1 MIRQLRYVN
10 SRGQEIS
17 FLADKGPLLLG
28 KTDIFDMERDYSAIG
43 GTIVGFDAGIREAS
57 LAVLM
62 REGDAGLHDRFVD
75 VVSYDLAVG
84 RPGRLWAGKCWL
96 RCWISGFELSEW
108 GYYDS
113 MCTWDCTVLTD
124 RPAWVREETV
134 TLTARDDLEIGG
146 LDYPHD
152 YPHDYLYSAGA
163 SVTLTNPYSLPAKC
177 DIAVAGPCRH
187 PYLIVGANRYQVLE
201 DVDAGQLLL
210 IRGFGGDGKR
220 DIVVRHRDG
229 TERSV
234 FAKGVRD
241 PRNGADV
248 FAEIPPGKSVAS
260 WSGSYN
266 VELKLYEERTSP
278 CWA

>member
-10 SRGQEIS
+10 SRGREIS

-84 RPGRLWAGKCWL
+84 EPGEALGRQVLAEVLDQRVRAFRMGLLRLDVHVGLHCAHRQARLGARGDRDAHGQGRPRD
-96 RCWISGFELSEW
+96 RRSGL
-108 GYYDS
+108 
-113 MCTWDCTVLTD
+113 
-124 RPAWVREETV
+124 
-134 TLTARDDLEIGG
+134 
-146 LDYPHD
+146 PHD

-187 PYLIVGANRYQVLE
+187 PYLIVGSNRYQVLE

-234 FAKGVRD
+234 FAKGVARPAQRARTCS
-241 PRNGADV
+241 PRSRGASQWPRGR
-248 FAEIPPGKSVAS
+248 A
-260 WSGSYN
+260 
-266 VELKLYEERTSP
+266 RTTSS
-278 CWA
+278 